1 MGIYAF
7 EIENSLIFSIESTK
21 LKYKT
26 VREQKWFNPY
36 INTCFIYSCLT
47 MFCYTFGKTQLSLYV
62 YFLTQAN
69 KRHEFTYEDKHGMK
83 GAIKV
88 RECLQV
94 PVGKAWVNYSA
105 QFWR

>member
-26 VREQKWFNPY
+26 
-36 INTCFIYSCLT
+36 
-47 MFCYTFGKTQLSLYV
+47 
-62 YFLTQAN
+62 AN
-69 KRHEFTYEDKHGMK
+69 KRHELTYEDKHGMK

-94 PVGKAWVNYSA
+94 LVGKAWVNYSA
-105 QFWR
+105 QF

>member
-1 MGIYAF
+1 MEIDAF
-7 EIENSLIFSIESTK
+7 EIENSLTFSIESTK

-69 KRHEFTYEDKHGMK
+69 KRHELTYEDKHGMK